1 MAGKHGTIGAAAFAL
16 LIAALVCAGCG
27 GQPAIVPTVTLA
39 LPATAARPADTT
51 PTVVPPTA
59 AASPTPSPAPL
70 ATLRSVRLPA
80 GTIALY
86 GLGKEQSLDLYAL
99 GAAGSARGLDV
110 QVDRGWLVSGD
121 GRWAVH
127 LDAPGAAA
135 RAIVIDN
142 LEDERSYA
150 IPLGQAG
157 CMAGLWAF
165 DREGTRLASLEV
177 GTDYWALVVVDLRD
191 GSSRRYELARP
202 QGQPFPVLPGQPLG
216 WAATGE
222 LVLDTFYPFSEGGY
236 AGIGALTLPDGASP
250 TLVADLG
257 RRQLAPHGA
266 YLFRPQLSPDGTR
279 LLYLA
284 REPGYTPA
292 GYTLH
297 GGFEDVMANQLW
309 SLDVASDRAVKLVE
323 VTDGGALAVAVAWS
337 PDGREALC
345 ARGRYDDGQ
354 RLTALTLQ
362 AVDAA
367 GAMRN
372 VGALPAESQLMD
384 LRWCRPGLAL
394 AILYH
399 PGGAA
404 SELYTVDLAGGHI
417 AFVGKGQ
424 QVSVLGTLAAG
435 AGEEVL
441 SSPTPAAS
449 AGMPPLL
456 SLHMVDDRVGWA
468 TATGPLL
475 LHTTD
480 GGRHWADVTPPGSG
494 GVFSPVFLDAKRA
507 WAATSREGNPV
518 VTLCRTADGG
528 RTWQTNTF
536 AQAFSSTVM
545 GLDLAA
551 ADLTSGWLV
560 VIPLHGMN
568 SSPAALFRTGD
579 GGAHWTQVASTHD
592 TLPYGGGIRCTDS
605 TTGWLSGVTENTQ
618 PLSLSV
624 TRDGG
629 QSWQAVQLPLPPG
642 YEDGRL
648 SVGLPIFFGAG
659 QQDALLRAQYQ
670 PQSGRASESA
680 CIIYASHDGGRSWQA
695 TAPVR
700 NGGASDFISASGGW
714 VWAAEPH
721 NSGSAAPVQ
730 GTLYHMRDGAQT
742 WEALPGTPGLDAFL
756 LHGGDVLHL
765 DFVSAEAGWAI
776 VCAADGRTTQLA
788 ETQDGGRH
796 WGLVDA
802 QMAR

>member
-1 MAGKHGTIGAAAFAL
+1 MTAMPVGMT
-16 LIAALVCAGCG
+16 
-27 GQPAIVPTVTLA
+27 
-39 LPATAARPADTT
+39 PAT
-51 PTVVPPTA
+51 VPPTA
-59 AASPTPSPAPL
+59 SPSPTPSPTPP

-80 GTIALY
+80 DTIALY

-142 LEDERSYA
+142 LEDERSYT
-150 IPLGQAG
+150 IPLGEAG
-157 CMAGLWAF
+157 CMAELWTF
-165 DREGTRLASLEV
+165 DRAGTRLASVEIRL
-177 GTDYWALVVVDLRD
+177 DAWALVVVDLQD
-191 GSSRRYELARP
+191 GSNRRYELARP
-202 QGQPFPVLPGQPLG
+202 QGQPFAMLPGHPLG

-236 AGIGALTLPDGASP
+236 AGIWALTLPDGASS
-250 TLVADLG
+250 TSLADLG
-257 RRQLAPHGA
+257 RHQLVPHGA
-266 YLFRPQLSPDGTR
+266 YIFRPQLSPDGTR

-284 REPGYTPA
+284 REPGYTPE

-309 SLDVASDRAVKLVE
+309 SLDVASGQAQKLVE
-323 VTDGGALAVAVAWS
+323 VTDGGALAHAVAWS
-337 PDGREALC
+337 PDGREALF
-345 ARGRYDDGQ
+345 AQGRYIDGQ

-367 GAMRN
+367 GSARQI
-372 VGALPAESQLMD
+372 GALPAESQLMD
-384 LRWCRPGLAL
+384 LRWCRPDLAL

-404 SELYTVDLAGGHI
+404 SELYTVDLAGGRM

-424 QVSVLGTLAAG
+424 QVCVLGILAAR
-435 AGEEVL
+435 AGEEAL
-441 SSPTPAAS
+441 PSPTLAAS
-449 AGMPPLL
+449 AGMSPLL
-456 SLHMVDDRVGWA
+456 SLHMVDERNGWA
-468 TATGPLL
+468 LANWAL

-480 GGRHWADVTPPGSG
+480 GGQHWTDVTPPSSS
-494 GVFSPVFLDAKRA
+494 GVFSPVFLDANRA
-507 WAATSREGNPV
+507 WAATSRAGNPV

-536 AQAFSSTVM
+536 AQTFSSTVM

-568 SSPAALFRTGD
+568 SSPAALFRTSD
-579 GGAHWTQVASTHD
+579 GGAHWTQVASTND
-592 TLPYGGGIRCTDS
+592 TLPYGGHIRCADS
-605 TTGWLSGVTENTQ
+605 TTSWLSGVTENTQ

-629 QSWQAVQLPLPPG
+629 QSWQAVELPLPPG
-642 YEDGRL
+642 YQDGRL
-648 SVGLPIFFGAG
+648 SVGLPTFFAG
-659 QQDALLRAQYQ
+659 QQDALLHAQYQ
-670 PQSGRASESA
+670 PQSGQAAPA

-695 TAPVR
+695 TTPVR
-700 NGGASDFISASGGW
+700 NGGASDFFSASEGW
-714 VWAAEPH
+714 IWAVEPH
-721 NSGSAAPVQ
+721 NTGSAAPVQ
-730 GTLYHMRDGAQT
+730 GTLYHTRDGGQT
-742 WEALPGTPGLDAFL
+742 WDALPGTPGLDAFL
-756 LHGGDVLHL
+756 QHGGDVLQL
-765 DFVSAEAGWAI
+765 DFVSAQAGWAI
-776 VCAADGRTTQLA
+776 VRAADGRTTQLVA
-788 ETQDGGRH
+788 TQDGGRH

>member
-1 MAGKHGTIGAAAFAL
+1 VAGKHGIIGAVAFVL
-16 LIAALVCAGCG
+16 PIVALVCAACG
-27 GQPAIVPTVTLA
+27 GQRAVTPTATPAAIAVSAVPVN
-39 LPATAARPADTT
+39 TT
-51 PTVVPPTA
+51 PAAVLPTA
-59 AASPTPSPAPL
+59 APSPTPSPAPP
-70 ATLRSVRLPA
+70 ATLQSVRLPA

-99 GAAGSARGLDV
+99 GADGSVTGLGV

-127 LDAPGAAA
+127 LDTPGAAA
-135 RAIVIDN
+135 RAVQVDN
-142 LEDERSYA
+142 LETGHTHT

-165 DREGTRLASLEV
+165 DREGTRLASVEV

-191 GSSRRYELARP
+191 GSIRRFELARA
-202 QGQPFPVLPGQPLG
+202 QGEAYPLLPGQPLG

-222 LVLDTFYPFSEGGY
+222 LLLDTFYPFSEGGY
-236 AGIGALTLPDGASP
+236 AGVWALTLPDGASP
-250 TLVADLG
+250 ASVADLG
-257 RRQLAPHGA
+257 RQQLLATGA
-266 YLFRPQLSPDGTR
+266 YLFRPQLSPDGAR

-292 GYTLH
+292 GYTLT

-309 SLDVASDRAVKLVE
+309 SLDLASGQAAKLVE
-323 VTDGGALAVAVAWS
+323 VTDGGALAWAVAWS
-337 PDGREALC
+337 PDGREALF
-345 ARGRYDDGQ
+345 AQGRYVDGQ
-354 RLTALTLQ
+354 RLTALALQ

-367 GAMRN
+367 GTVREI
-372 VGALPAESQLMD
+372 GALPAESQLMG
-384 LRWCRPGLAL
+384 LRWCQPGLAL
-394 AILYH
+394 AILY

-404 SELYTVDLAGGHI
+404 SELYTVDLAGGRTT
-417 AFVGKGQ
+417 FVGKGQ

-435 AGEEVL
+435 AGEEAL
-441 SSPTPAAS
+441 PSPTPAAS
-449 AGMPPLL
+449 AGMLPLL
-456 SLHMVDDRVGWA
+456 SLHMVDERNGWA
-468 TATGPLL
+468 LANWAL

-480 GGRHWADVTPPGSG
+480 GGRQWADVTPPDSG
-494 GVFSPVFLDAKRA
+494 GVFSPVFLDANRA
-507 WAATSREGNPV
+507 WAAFSRQGNPV
-518 VTLCRTADGG
+518 VTLCHTADGG
-528 RTWQTNTF
+528 RTWETNTF
-536 AQAFSSTVM
+536 AQTFSSTVM
-545 GLDLAA
+545 GLDLDA

-579 GGAHWTQVASTHD
+579 GGAHWTQVASTND
-592 TLPYGGGIRCTDS
+592 ALPYGGGIRCAGS
-605 TTGWLSGVTENTQ
+605 TMGWLSGVTENTR

-629 QSWQAVQLPLPPG
+629 QSWQAVELPLPLG

-648 SVGLPIFFGAG
+648 SVGLPTFFGVG
-659 QQDALLRAQYQ
+659 QEDALLRAQYQ
-670 PQSGRASESA
+670 PQSGQAESA

-695 TAPVR
+695 TMPVR
-700 NGGASDFISASGGW
+700 NGSASDFFSATEGW
-714 VWAAEPH
+714 IWAAEPH
-721 NSGSAAPVQ
+721 NTGSAAPVQ
-730 GTLYHMRDGAQT
+730 GTLYHTRDGAQT